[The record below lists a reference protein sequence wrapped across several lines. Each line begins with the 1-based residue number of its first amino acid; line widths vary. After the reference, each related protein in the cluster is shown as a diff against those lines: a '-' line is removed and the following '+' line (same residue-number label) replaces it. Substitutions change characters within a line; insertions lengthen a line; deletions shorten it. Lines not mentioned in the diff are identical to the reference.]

1 MEDIDDLIKDE
12 EEEKGMVGAMPSKE
26 TEIGYLHHSNVEENE
41 DAEEGDS
48 DSGAVF
54 IGTVEY
60 FFSKISVAAIR
71 LTGSLKIG
79 DVLEARDGDEVVR
92 LTVSSMQIEKEDVA
106 EADEGDSVGIKT
118 GVPLSVGSKIYRIAD

>member
-1 MEDIDDLIKDE
+1 LEDIDDLIKDE
-12 EEEKGMVGAMPSKE
+12 EEEKGLAGGKPSKD
-26 TEIGYLHHSNVEENE
+26 TEIGYLHHSDAGDEDTEEE
-41 DAEEGDS
+41 DS

-79 DVLEARDGDEVVR
+79 DVIGVRDGDEVVR

-118 GVPLSVGSKIYRIAD
+118 EVPLNIGSRIYRIAD